1 MRISTFAQF
10 AALCLAVAAIMWS
23 LALAEWVLFPRVWRV
38 DRPSRAHFL
47 HRQHIFGLIALT
59 TGIVVK
65 HGSRRL
71 RRACIIASIFA
82 LVMPSSVSSDNLAR
96 RPFHRMA
103 GTEITH

>member
-1 MRISTFAQF
+1 MGSVPI
-10 AALCLAVAAIMWS
+10 
-23 LALAEWVLFPRVWRV
+23 RVWRV

-82 LVMPSSVSSDNLAR
+82 LVMPPLVGFLR
-96 RPFHRMA
+96 
-103 GTEITH
+103 